1 MGGRPCTSLQLSA
14 TGETLPQPQQWL
26 QHHWQAAT
34 ALLAADPASSIM
46 KQCMVTTHHTVHHA
60 RDTLHLPLLGN

>member
-1 MGGRPCTSLQLSA
+1 MAAHAPRYSLPLQAGHCCSH
-14 TGETLPQPQQWL
+14 WL

-34 ALLAADPASSIM
+34 APLAADPASSIM

-60 RDTLHLPLLGN
+60 